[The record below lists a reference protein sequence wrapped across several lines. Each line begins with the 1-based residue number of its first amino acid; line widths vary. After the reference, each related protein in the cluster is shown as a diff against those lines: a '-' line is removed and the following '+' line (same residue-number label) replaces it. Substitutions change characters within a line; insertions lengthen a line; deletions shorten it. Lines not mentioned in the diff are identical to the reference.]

1 LLQYKLSVALATTA
15 DSAEFLDESQR
26 WLDASSK
33 FLIQA
38 PAECIFYLNRRGKD
52 VPDLTM
58 WTQPGISSSYDFT
71 SPEACHAFFFFPL
84 GLLRDL
90 LYHYITPQ
98 CCSKVIWADCWSSGV
113 GVCSSPEQ
121 SQLTLPTV
129 NVDWN
134 LCSTDLCSVLQ
145 VLWKRVVTKGAFHC
159 ETHLK
164 RSWRY
169 AVMPSRELDF
179 SKNTIDEKQ
188 FVNIKKKKLGRYIRA
203 ENGFWMNTK
212 TNKEYIE

>member
-1 LLQYKLSVALATTA
+1 MAGCFFQVSHPGPCRVHILLEQERKRCAWFDNVN
-15 DSAEFLDESQR
+15 SAWYLILL
-26 WLDASSK
+26 WLHFSWS
-33 FLIQA
+33 L
-38 PAECIFYLNRRGKD
+38 PC
-52 VPDLTM
+52 
-58 WTQPGISSSYDFT
+58 
-71 SPEACHAFFFFPL
+71 FFFFPL

-188 FVNIKKKKLGRYIRA
+188 FVNKKKKKLGRYIRA

>member
-1 LLQYKLSVALATTA
+1 MNHSDGWMLLPSFSSRPLQSAYFTWTGEEEMCLIWQCELSLVSHPLMTSLLLKLAML
-15 DSAEFLDESQR
+15 
-26 WLDASSK
+26 
-33 FLIQA
+33 
-38 PAECIFYLNRRGKD
+38 
-52 VPDLTM
+52 
-58 WTQPGISSSYDFT
+58 
-71 SPEACHAFFFFPL
+71 FFFFPL

-188 FVNIKKKKLGRYIRA
+188 FVNIKKKKKNRQIY
-203 ENGFWMNTK
+203 
-212 TNKEYIE
+212 